1 MSNFRSILCVFLFLL
16 ICSNSNGQIIID
28 SLQKKSLLKKTILPT
43 SLIVVGSII
52 SNSNFEQKLQIDLRN
67 GVGNNYENKIDNF
80 MLFAPIVELYLAD
93 IIGVKS
99 KNHWFDQS
107 KNLFIS
113 NVISSFIT
121 NRLKVIV
128 GKTRPNGEVHSFPS
142 GHTTIA
148 FTNATVLYEEFKNSS
163 PILAYS
169 GYVFATGT
177 GGFRMINNKHFIS
190 DVMVGAGIGI
200 LVTKLVYHF
209 EPFKNFNPF
218 KDSKNTVVIPQINY
232 GNYGIYISY
241 SF

>member
-1 MSNFRSILCVFLFLL
+1 MSKFKNILFLFLF
-16 ICSNSNGQIIID
+16 IYSNSYGQIID
-28 SLQKKSLLKKTILPT
+28 SLSKNSILKKVIVPT

-52 SNSNFEQKLQIDLRN
+52 SNSDFEQNLQIDLRN
-67 GVGNNYENKIDNF
+67 KVGNNYENKIDNF
-80 MLFAPIVELYLAD
+80 ILFAPVGEIYLAD
-93 IIGVKS
+93 ILGVKS

-113 NVISSFIT
+113 NVISSLIT

-128 GKTRPNGEVHSFPS
+128 GKTRPNGEPLSFPS

-169 GYVFATGT
+169 GYAFAIGT
-177 GGFRMINNKHFIS
+177 GGFRMINNKHFLS
-190 DVMVGAGIGI
+190 DVLMGAGVGI

-218 KDSKNTVVIPQINY
+218 KSFKNTLVIPQINNK
-232 GNYGIYISY
+232 NYGIYVSY